1 MKKTISL
8 LLCFALLLG
17 SLCISSFASN
27 KNTRGFCAY
36 VATDIHHSVVDSV
49 PVVDGKKVYYD
60 NLGLTPTLAPM
71 LLDELLLQT
80 SRSDA
85 DYLFLTGDLADI
97 PDKAQAKAVAKKLV
111 QFEKSSGKTVFVIN
125 GNHDID
131 HERVNSDGMTR
142 KAFKKIYKNLGYSE
156 ALCVDSATCSYTAEL
171 KNGWRL
177 LAIDALDIPGDGG
190 ATITPALE
198 RWIRTQADKAKKDGK
213 RLVALMH
220 HPLMEHFTLMKK
232 LLPIFVVSNSEQACR
247 LFDECGIET
256 VFTGHFHQN
265 DIAVYHGSGDV
276 YDIETTSLSCYPN
289 AYRAVRFSEDRLK
302 ISTIPIEKID
312 TSKLPKGY
320 TKAQRKQIESDL
332 SGYAYD
338 CLKKDSVSKV
348 HSYLSAQKVGGMLG
362 ISNPALLRV
371 LDRFLSAVAKDFER
385 PLYGKGETI
394 ERFARRAGLILPKT
408 DYATLDDAAA
418 AFIAAV
424 LSGDENFDTSSPLF
438 RVALIGA
445 VAILH
450 HELLKTPDPLALTSA
465 LTKGYDA
472 CIDAVQ
478 TSAPLKAFLRFE
490 ETVRARLGTEP
501 LPDLLLNRLEPL
513 FVGLTMDK
521 APADSNVSL
530 TLAG

>member
-17 SLCISSFASN
+17 SLCISSFASS
-27 KNTRGFCAY
+27 KDTRGFCAY

-131 HERVNSDGMTR
+131 HERANSDGMTR

-232 LLPIFVVSNSEQACR
+232 LLPIFVVSNSEQ
-247 LFDECGIET
+247 
-256 VFTGHFHQN
+256 TGHFHQN

-289 AYRAVRFSEDRLK
+289 AYRTVRFSPDRLD
-302 ISTIPIEKID
+302 ISTIGIEKID
-312 TSKLPKGY
+312 TSALPKGY
-320 TKAQRKQIESDL
+320 TKARRAQIESDL
-332 SGYAYD
+332 SAYAYD
-338 CLKKDSVSKV
+338 CLKNDSVSKV

-418 AFIAAV
+418 AFIAAE

-450 HELLKTPDPLALTSA
+450 HELLKTPDSLALTSA

-472 CIDAVQ
+472 CIDTVL
-478 TSAPLKAFLRFE
+478 TGAPAKAFLRFE
-490 ETVRARLGTEP
+490 ETVRARLEAA
-501 LPDLLLNRLEPL
+501 L
-513 FVGLTMDK
+513 
-521 APADSNVSL
+521 
-530 TLAG
+530 